1 MDRFPDR
8 RHVRLRSREQG
19 WYLHATSDGMD
30 VCLNRDRRS
39 VNAAWA
45 VHLDNGRDGVR
56 LLLHSAA
63 YGRYLAATNKKAP
76 RGHRGFST
84 KLLECYDFEGD
95 ESVRWEAVMSGSKE
109 DVQLRHV
116 EADGKFRY
124 LRGSGKYRYWK
135 DKVTVHRKNRSTM
148 THWVVEL
155 IPLSQGF
162 PGIPGPFD
170 EPVPSNFGLMLG
182 RELPPWRL
190 IKYVRAAE
198 DGSYNQQANAWTTIQ
213 FRGNSVGTLRNEL
226 ASRTG
231 ITDVDFVMCIQA
243 GRQGRLTPVL
253 VNMPREGHGDT
264 VYIVIIVS
272 GTPGEAALRYPDI
285 NA

>member
-1 MDRFPDR
+1 M
-8 RHVRLRSREQG
+8 Q
-19 WYLHATSDGMD
+19 
-30 VCLNRDRRS
+30 
-39 VNAAWA
+39 
-45 VHLDNGRDGVR
+45 
-56 LLLHSAA
+56 
-63 YGRYLAATNKKAP
+63 
-76 RGHRGFST
+76 
-84 KLLECYDFEGD
+84 
-95 ESVRWEAVMSGSKE
+95 
-109 DVQLRHV
+109 
-116 EADGKFRY
+116 
-124 LRGSGKYRYWK
+124 
-135 DKVTVHRKNRSTM
+135 
-148 THWVVEL
+148 
-155 IPLSQGF
+155 
-162 PGIPGPFD
+162 

-272 GTPGEAALRYPDI
+272 GTPGETLYMTFPQLPTVLHLQMSVYLSYCCTEI
-285 NA
+285 MLWVLFQWSFNLIVLEKQFT